1 MRRIALLLAICAL
14 ALPGGAIAAERDVRM
29 ENNSFIPSRTIAL
42 RGDTVRWTNRDFAVH
57 NSRERERS
65 EWRSPNLS
73 RGDSFAHVFESLGS
87 FRYHCT
93 IHPFMTGQV
102 AVYDLYLAA
111 PTSPVTHGRRP
122 VLTGL
127 APENSTVVIQR
138 ASDGATV
145 ATVTAG
151 ASRRFSVAVPSAPG
165 QYRAVS
171 GDRTSGLVRV
181 AVRPKV
187 AISAR
192 RTGRR
197 VVVFVST
204 SPSQAGAQIVLERR
218 RGSSWLRLASKRLDA
233 RSKATFSLAPRAM
246 QIRARLVRG
255 VQGYAPAA
263 SRVISVRR

>member
-1 MRRIALLLAICAL
+1 MRKIAPLLAIGAL
-14 ALPGGAIAAERDVRM
+14 ALPSGAIAAERDVRM
-29 ENNSFIPSRTIAL
+29 ENNAFIPSRTIAL
-42 RGDTVRWTNRDFAVH
+42 RGDTVRWSNRDFAPH
-57 NSRERERS
+57 NSTGPD
-65 EWRSPNLS
+65 WRSPDLS
-73 RGDSFAHVFESLGS
+73 RGETFAHVFDTLGS
-87 FRYHCT
+87 FGYRCT
-93 IHPFMTGQV
+93 IHPFMTGRV

-122 VLTGL
+122 ILTGL

-151 ASRRFSVAVPSAPG
+151 AGGRFSASVPSAPG
-165 QYRAVS
+165 QYRAVA
-171 GDRTSGLVRV
+171 GDRTSALVRV
-181 AVRPKV
+181 TVRPKV

-192 RTGRR
+192 RAGRR
-197 VVVFVST
+197 VLVFVSAK
-204 SPSQAGAQIVLERR
+204 PSQAGAQVVLERR
-218 RGSSWLRLASKRLDA
+218 RGSSWARLASRRLDA

-255 VQGYAPAA
+255 VRGYAPAV